1 MDGAVI
7 GENSVVAGHS
17 IVRENSVFPPNSI
30 IAGVPAKVVATRDN
44 SRANINK
51 VYHRIAGLY
60 ANGEEL
66 IDADEAR
73 AIYSQT

>member
-17 IVRENSVFPPNSI
+17 IVRENSVLPPNSI
-30 IAGVPAKVVATRDN
+30 ITGVPAKVVATRDN
-44 SRANINK
+44 SRANINNAEF
-51 VYHRIAGLY
+51 YHRIAGLY
-60 ANGEEL
+60 ANGEER
-66 IDADEAR
+66 AEEAR